1 MTTATAAETRQYL
14 TFAIGAEQFGA
25 DILRVKEIIQYD
37 HVTRIPHLPPSIRGV
52 INLRGGIVPVVDLAV
67 KFLGSERPV
76 TPSTCIVI
84 VETEHDG
91 AESVMG
97 VIADSVSEVVSF
109 GPEDI
114 EAAPEFGSAIK
125 VDFLRGLG
133 KVGKGFV
140 LILDINHVLA
150 YDVLFAAEA
159 IAAAGEGDGELAC
172 DLLEETA
179 VAAGE

>member
-1 MTTATAAETRQYL
+1 MTSATATETSQYL
-14 TFAIGAEQFGA
+14 TFTIGAEQFGA

-67 KFLGSERPV
+67 KFLGAERPV

-91 AESVMG
+91 VESVMG

-109 GPEDI
+109 AAEDV
-114 EAAPEFGSAIK
+114 EPAPEFGTAIR
-125 VDFLRGLG
+125 VDFLHGLG
-133 KVGKGFV
+133 KVGKSFV
-140 LILDINHVLA
+140 LILDINRVLA

-159 IAAAGEGDGELAC
+159 IAAVAEPASESAEGASIPDAALAA
-172 DLLEETA
+172 E
-179 VAAGE
+179 